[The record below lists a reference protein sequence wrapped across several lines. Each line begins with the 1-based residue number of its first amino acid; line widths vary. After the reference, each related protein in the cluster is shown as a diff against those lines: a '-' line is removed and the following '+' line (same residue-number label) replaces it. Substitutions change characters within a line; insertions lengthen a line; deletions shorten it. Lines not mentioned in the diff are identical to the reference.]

1 MCGICGMVYRDRQK
15 PVDGDALQ
23 RMNDAMRHRGPDD
36 AGYHLAEGVGL
47 AMRRLSIID
56 LVSGSQPIY
65 NEDRSLAIVFNGE
78 IYNHAELRTQL
89 IARGHNYRTRTDTE
103 TILHAYEEY
112 GEECPRK
119 LNGMFAFAI
128 WDSRKELLFVARDR
142 IGIKPLYYYQDGE
155 QLIFASELKSILQ
168 QRDVPRNIDRK
179 SLDTFLTF
187 EYIPRSYSIFQDIH
201 KLLPAHYL
209 IYERGKIT
217 IRPYWHLSF
226 QASEESEGQLA
237 EQFVALLTDAVKI
250 RLMSDVPLGA
260 FLSGGLDSS
269 SVVALMSRSSNNG
282 VKTFSIGFAD
292 KTYNELPYARRV
304 AQVFATEH
312 HEEFINPDIVD
323 LTAKLIHHLDEPLGD
338 FSIFPTF
345 LVSEMARRHV
355 KVVLSGDGGDELFA
369 GYDTYIA
376 DRLARKFSCLPR
388 FLRTNCL
395 AAIAGQLRPSEKK
408 KGLRNRI
415 KRFAEGARLPA
426 DLQHVRWMIFL
437 QNAEKQRLY
446 SSDFLRDLGD
456 FDAHDLMLEQFASC
470 NSNDPLDQQQYVD
483 IHTYLVDDILVKVDR
498 MSMATSLEARVPFLD
513 YRFVEFAATVPSHL
527 RLRGKTSKYLLKRA
541 MTDILPI
548 EIIQRNKEGF
558 SIPIKNWMKKE
569 LKPMMLDA
577 LSPASIKKS
586 GFFDSNTVQS
596 LIHEH
601 LQGRENHS
609 HRLWALM
616 VFQLWWQQ
624 TLQS

>member
-1 MCGICGMVYRDRQK
+1 MVYRDRQK

>member
-1 MCGICGMVYRDRQK
+1 MVYRDRQK

-89 IARGHNYRTRTDTE
+89 IARGHKYRTRTDTE

-226 QASEESEGQLA
+226 QASEESEGKLA

-395 AAIAGQLRPSEKK
+395 AAIADQLRPSEKK

>member
-1 MCGICGMVYRDRQK
+1 M
-15 PVDGDALQ
+15 
-23 RMNDAMRHRGPDD
+23 
-36 AGYHLAEGVGL
+36 
-47 AMRRLSIID
+47 
-56 LVSGSQPIY
+56 
-65 NEDRSLAIVFNGE
+65 
-78 IYNHAELRTQL
+78 
-89 IARGHNYRTRTDTE
+89 
-103 TILHAYEEY
+103 
-112 GEECPRK
+112 
-119 LNGMFAFAI
+119 
-128 WDSRKELLFVARDR
+128 
-142 IGIKPLYYYQDGE
+142 
-155 QLIFASELKSILQ
+155 
-168 QRDVPRNIDRK
+168 
-179 SLDTFLTF
+179 
-187 EYIPRSYSIFQDIH
+187 
-201 KLLPAHYL
+201 
-209 IYERGKIT
+209 
-217 IRPYWHLSF
+217 
-226 QASEESEGQLA
+226 
-237 EQFVALLTDAVKI
+237 
-250 RLMSDVPLGA
+250 
-260 FLSGGLDSS
+260 
-269 SVVALMSRSSNNG
+269 
-282 VKTFSIGFAD
+282 
-292 KTYNELPYARRV
+292 
-304 AQVFATEH
+304 
-312 HEEFINPDIVD
+312 
-323 LTAKLIHHLDEPLGD
+323 TAKLIHHLDEPLGD

-355 KVVLSGDGGDELFA
+355 KVVLAGDGGDELFA

-395 AAIAGQLRPSEKK
+395 AAIADQLRPSEKK

>member
-1 MCGICGMVYRDRQK
+1 MVYRDRQK

-395 AAIAGQLRPSEKK
+395 AAIADQLRPSEKK

-624 TLQS
+624 ALQS

>member
-1 MCGICGMVYRDRQK
+1 MVYRDRQK

-226 QASEESEGQLA
+226 QASEESEEQLA

-269 SVVALMSRSSNNG
+269 SVVALMSRSSDNG

-388 FLRTNCL
+388 FLRANCL
-395 AAIAGQLRPSEKK
+395 AAIADQLRPSEKK

>member
-1 MCGICGMVYRDRQK
+1 MVYRDRQK

-395 AAIAGQLRPSEKK
+395 AAIADQLRPSEKK